1 MNKKIDPFC
10 KKVQYA
16 GSLVG
21 RTIAIATLAMALTTF
36 VHANPSVR
44 TESQGNKQEIG
55 GLRRKAVFGAQV
67 GPVSADEAKEA
78 GIEASKGVK
87 ILRVLPGLTAERIGI
102 VTGDIVTSLN
112 GKPVSAANAVQVA
125 MASLFAGDTLE
136 IEVIRAGKRSK
147 LSGPTSARP
156 LQKADGFDVHYESFV
171 SNGKKVRLIAT
182 SPTGAQAEGKSKFP
196 TLFLIGGI
204 GAYSVDSDFATM
216 PYGNIVEAF
225 AKSGYATVRIDKPG
239 QGDSEGPVYTDLLF
253 DDELAAYK
261 GGVKKAK
268 TLSFVDAEK
277 IVIFGH
283 SMGGT
288 FGPLVAQDEPI
299 AGLIA
304 CATLAKTWTEYQ
316 LENTRRQSLL
326 AGAKPGE
333 VDTEIVKLAAVTYY
347 MFDLGWSAKEIVEK
361 RPELAETVRGMSP
374 DLKTFSGVGIPF
386 FQQLAKKNLG
396 ATWDKQTCKV
406 LMLWGENDFVSGEE
420 DHKFVADF
428 LNKKNPG
435 QAKYVRIPESDHGFK
450 KTTSFLDSFRRWASA
465 GEKNE
470 NVIPIMREW
479 IESILKK

>member
-1 MNKKIDPFC
+1 MG
-10 KKVQYA
+10 VS
-16 GSLVG
+16 SLSSAFVEPVVG
-21 RTIAIATLAMALTTF
+21 Q
-36 VHANPSVR
+36 
-44 TESQGNKQEIG
+44 SQTREIG

-67 GPVSADEAKEA
+67 GPVSADDAKAA
-78 GIEASKGVK
+78 GIEASKGIKVV
-87 ILRVLPGLTAERIGI
+87 RVLPNLTAATLGLKEADII
-102 VTGDIVTSLN
+102 VSLN
-112 GKPVSAANAVQVA
+112 GKPVTAPNAVQLT
-125 MASLFAGDTLE
+125 MAGLYGGDNLE
-136 IEVIRAGKRSK
+136 IEVIRDGKKSK
-147 LSGPTSARP
+147 LSGAAAARP
-156 LQKADGFDVHYESFV
+156 LQKADGFNVHYESFIA
-171 SNGKKVRLIAT
+171 NGKKVRLIAT
-182 SPTGAQAEGKSKFP
+182 SPSGAQAEGKTKFP

-204 GAYSVDSDFATM
+204 GAYSVDADFATM

-239 QGDSEGPVYTDLLF
+239 QGDSEGPAYTDLLF

-261 GGVKKAK
+261 AGVKKAK
-268 TLSFVDAEK
+268 TLSFVNPDQ

-288 FGPLVAQDEPI
+288 FGPLVAEEEPI

-316 LENTRRQSLL
+316 LENSRRQSLL

-333 VDTEIVKLAAVTYY
+333 VDADIVQLAAITYY

-361 RPELAETVRGMSP
+361 RPELADGVRGMSP

-420 DHKFVADF
+420 DHKFVADL

-435 QAKYVRIPESDHGFK
+435 QAKYVRLPESDHGFK
-450 KTTSFLDSFRRWASA
+450 KTTSFLDSFRRWTSP

>member
-1 MNKKIDPFC
+1 VNKKIVLN
-10 KKVQYA
+10 KSGWGAHASQVI
-16 GSLVG
+16 
-21 RTIAIATLAMALTTF
+21 RIAAVVALAFGGWGTASA
-36 VHANPSVR
+36 VAPASPAAQ
-44 TESQGNKQEIG
+44 SQSREVG

-67 GPVSADEAKEA
+67 GPVSAEEAKTA
-78 GIEASKGVK
+78 GIEPSNGIKVV
-87 ILRVLPGLTAERIGI
+87 RVLPALTAQALGLKE
-102 VTGDIVTSLN
+102 GDIVVALN
-112 GKPVSAANAVQVA
+112 GKPVTAPNAIQLT
-125 MASLFAGDTLE
+125 MSGLYAGDKLE
-136 IEVIRAGKRSK
+136 VDIIRDGKKSK
-147 LSGPTSARP
+147 LSTAAAGRP
-156 LQKADGFDVHYESFV
+156 FQKADGFNVHYESFV

-182 SPTGAQAEGKSKFP
+182 SPTGAQAEGKTKFP

-225 AKSGYATVRIDKPG
+225 AKSGYATVRVDKPG
-239 QGDSEGPVYTDLLF
+239 QGDSEGPAYTDLLF

-261 GGVKKAK
+261 AGVKKAK
-268 TLSFVDAEK
+268 SLSFVDAGK

-288 FGPLVAQDEPI
+288 FGPLVAQEEPI

-333 VDTEIVKLAAVTYY
+333 VDTEIVRLAAVTYY

-361 RPELAETVRGMSP
+361 RPELAESVRGMSP

-396 ATWDKQTCKV
+396 EAWDKQTCKV

-420 DHKFVADF
+420 DHKFVAEL

-450 KTTSFLDSFRRWASA
+450 KTTSFLDSFRRWTSP

-479 IESILKK
+479 IESVVGK